1 MRRLRHL
8 LSACSATLALAAG
21 TVLSLA
27 TPASAQSSDG
37 FGEIFQKDFSRRDLP
52 ILAHALQL
60 DDTQKLIIETLF
72 EQYDASIEQGINEL
86 KDGWLSQRE
95 KWDKAGPDEITRII
109 FGGVEEWA
117 GKKTQLRDQLIADIS
132 EQVLNDQQQ
141 QQWPSVVRRLTRM
154 KSLNKGRLSGEN
166 VDLFVVAKEI
176 GVDPED
182 SAAVQSL
189 MDQYEVALDQQIQA
203 RDTALN
209 AWRRSR
215 NEAMQTKDTAAYL
228 QSVERLI
235 AARVD
240 LRDTNEQYMLLVAAA
255 MPSDLAEKFT
265 QAARERAFP
274 RVYRP
279 TQIHRLIKA
288 ARELSGLQPQQLTA
302 LSELEGSYNGE
313 LGVLNDTMVQ
323 MIKQSD
329 AQQERARAEQQMAR
343 MTGIRA
349 PKPEDPMREEFR
361 KREQLNQTYMERLQG
376 ILTPEQ
382 WTALPGASEAGDMP
396 LRSMESDLPPT
407 GTLRAPDGGAP
418 GSRRRGAG
426 GLNDGTSK
434 D

>member
-8 LSACSATLALAAG
+8 LSACGASLALAAA
-21 TVLSLA
+21 TAFSLA
-27 TPASAQSSDG
+27 TPAAAQSADG

-52 ILAHALQL
+52 ILANALQL

-72 EQYDASIEQGINEL
+72 EQYDASVEQGINEL

-95 KWDKAGPDEITRII
+95 KWDKAGPEEITKII
-109 FGGVEEWA
+109 FGGVEDWA
-117 GKKTQLRDQLIADIS
+117 GKKAQLRDQLITDIS

-141 QQWPSVVRRLTRM
+141 QQWPSVVRQLTRM

-176 GVDPED
+176 GIDPED
-182 SAAVQSL
+182 SAAVQAL
-189 MDQYEVALDQQIQA
+189 MDQYEVALDQEIRE
-203 RDTALN
+203 RDAALN

-215 NEAMQTKDTAAYL
+215 NEVMQNKDTAAYL

-235 AARVD
+235 AARTG
-240 LRDTNEQYMLLVAAA
+240 LRDTNEQYLLLVAAA

-274 RVYRP
+274 RVFRP
-279 TQIHRLIKA
+279 TQMHRLIKA
-288 ARELSGLQPQQLTA
+288 ARELSSLQPQQVTA
-302 LSELEGSYNGE
+302 LSELESSYNVE
-313 LGVLNDTMVQ
+313 LGVLNETMVR

-343 MTGIRA
+343 MTGVRT
-349 PKPEDPMREEFR
+349 PKPEDPLREEFR
-361 KREQLNQTYMERLQG
+361 KREQLNQTYMEKLQG

-382 WTALPGASEAGDMP
+382 WTALPGATEAGDMP
-396 LRSMESDLPPT
+396 LRSMESDAPPT
-407 GTLRAPDGGAP
+407 GTLGAPDGGAP
-418 GSRRRGAG
+418 GSRRRGAR
-426 GLNDGTSK
+426 GLNEGASND
-434 D
+434 